1 LPKGA
6 AFGVLQQPSKKGE
19 SLFLTL
25 LDICEF
31 SSIRVKLR
39 AIILTVEVKAA
50 AHWTSSFSN
59 ESETVQCVPGWSSA
73 SQPVSLSLNIREP
86 QIRSCA
92 PELEN
97 ERRVLGRDLSF
108 GQQQLAMR
116 ASMLAILLEDRE
128 CRALLGQKIDVN
140 DYAQLLAA
148 QTRIFKV
155 LGIRRTLKN
164 VPNLNEYIEQNYTEE
179 ETAA

>member
-50 AHWTSSFSN
+50 AHWTSSFSSN
-59 ESETVQCVPGWSSA
+59 ESETVQCVPVWSSA
-73 SQPVSLSLNIREP
+73 SQLFVSLNIREP

-92 PELEN
+92 PELVN
-97 ERRVLGRDLSF
+97 ERRVLVTHRGCP
-108 GQQQLAMR
+108 
-116 ASMLAILLEDRE
+116 I
-128 CRALLGQKIDVN
+128 QK
-140 DYAQLLAA
+140 LRFL
-148 QTRIFKV
+148 
-155 LGIRRTLKN
+155 
-164 VPNLNEYIEQNYTEE
+164 
-179 ETAA
+179 